1 MKKFAFLISFLTC
14 LLLSSCNSL
23 NDEVVIVP
31 NPDEPTNPDTPV
43 EEDLYEEMYNPTSN
57 LQITLNFTN
66 EAIYKLA
73 KYSLDE
79 VKKEMYHPCDVTIS
93 LNDEVY
99 AFLRQIANLTDQQ
112 FSIANPILDV
122 SVGRYRISALHSSLA
137 RKNRDKVF
145 NFSIRLGY
153 DKLRIK
159 DDGSFINKRALSLL
173 DEAINK
179 KCSIV
184 IAGKT
189 GTGKTEFQKFLIS
202 RMNENTRII
211 LIDNINEFETNYF
224 KDNLDSQTW
233 LVNNQK
239 NNFDDLI
246 KNALRNNPDWLVVGE
261 ARGEETWLVNNQ
273 KNNFDDL
280 IKNALRNNPD
290 WLVVGEA
297 RGEEMKAC
305 LNSTMSGSP
314 TITTMHA
321 RDSESIYHRIARM
334 CMINSKN
341 LVFEETLED
350 VKEHFKFLVYVKK
363 IFDEKTKS
371 YVRYVDSISTNDKGK
386 FLEVYKYPS
395 TFRKLP
401 AEMRT
406 LFEMSL
412 IEFNKFNR
420 RFAGVKE

>member
-1 MKKFAFLISFLTC
+1 MNLKLIEFIENSFLKELLERESITDISFNGEKLFYQDN
-14 LLLSSCNSL
+14 LSGRLQSDL
-23 NDEVVIVP
+23 VV
-31 NPDEPTNPDTPV
+31 TN
-43 EEDLYEEMYNPTSN
+43 Y
-57 LQITLNFTN
+57 
-66 EAIYKLA
+66 
-73 KYSLDE
+73 
-79 VKKEMYHPCDVTIS
+79 
-93 LNDEVY
+93 EVY

-184 IAGKT
+184 VAGKT

-224 KDNLDSQTW
+224 KDNLDSQ
-233 LVNNQK
+233 
-239 NNFDDLI
+239 
-246 KNALRNNPDWLVVGE
+246 
-261 ARGEETWLVNNQ
+261 TWLVNNQ

>member
-1 MKKFAFLISFLTC
+1 MQSDL
-14 LLLSSCNSL
+14 
-23 NDEVVIVP
+23 VV
-31 NPDEPTNPDTPV
+31 T
-43 EEDLYEEMYNPTSN
+43 
-57 LQITLNFTN
+57 
-66 EAIYKLA
+66 
-73 KYSLDE
+73 
-79 VKKEMYHPCDVTIS
+79 
-93 LNDEVY
+93 NDEVY

-261 ARGEETWLVNNQ
+261 ARGEE
-273 KNNFDDL
+273 
-280 IKNALRNNPD
+280 
-290 WLVVGEA
+290 
-297 RGEEMKAC
+297 MKAC
-305 LNSTMSGSP
+305 LNSTMSG
-314 TITTMHA
+314 I
-321 RDSESIYHRIARM
+321 
-334 CMINSKN
+334 
-341 LVFEETLED
+341 
-350 VKEHFKFLVYVKK
+350 
-363 IFDEKTKS
+363 
-371 YVRYVDSISTNDKGK
+371 
-386 FLEVYKYPS
+386 
-395 TFRKLP
+395 
-401 AEMRT
+401 
-406 LFEMSL
+406 
-412 IEFNKFNR
+412 
-420 RFAGVKE
+420 

>member
-1 MKKFAFLISFLTC
+1 MNLKLIEFIENSFLKELLERESITDISFNGEKLFYQDN
-14 LLLSSCNSL
+14 LSGRLQSDL
-23 NDEVVIVP
+23 VV
-31 NPDEPTNPDTPV
+31 T
-43 EEDLYEEMYNPTSN
+43 
-57 LQITLNFTN
+57 
-66 EAIYKLA
+66 
-73 KYSLDE
+73 
-79 VKKEMYHPCDVTIS
+79 
-93 LNDEVY
+93 NDEVY

-112 FSIANPILDV
+112 FSIANPIIDV

-159 DDGSFINKRALSLL
+159 DDGGFINKRALSLL

-224 KDNLDSQTW
+224 KDNLDSQ
-233 LVNNQK
+233 
-239 NNFDDLI
+239 
-246 KNALRNNPDWLVVGE
+246 
-261 ARGEETWLVNNQ
+261 TWLVNNQ

>member
-1 MKKFAFLISFLTC
+1 MNLKLIEFIENSFLKELLERESITDISFNGEKLFYQDN
-14 LLLSSCNSL
+14 LSGRLQSDL
-23 NDEVVIVP
+23 VV
-31 NPDEPTNPDTPV
+31 T
-43 EEDLYEEMYNPTSN
+43 
-57 LQITLNFTN
+57 
-66 EAIYKLA
+66 
-73 KYSLDE
+73 
-79 VKKEMYHPCDVTIS
+79 
-93 LNDEVY
+93 NDEVY

-261 ARGEETWLVNNQ
+261 ARGEE
-273 KNNFDDL
+273 
-280 IKNALRNNPD
+280 
-290 WLVVGEA
+290 
-297 RGEEMKAC
+297 MKAC

-314 TITTMHA
+314 TITTIHA

>member
-1 MKKFAFLISFLTC
+1 MNLKLIEFIENSFLKELLERESITDISFNGEKLFYQDN
-14 LLLSSCNSL
+14 LSGRLQSDL
-23 NDEVVIVP
+23 VV
-31 NPDEPTNPDTPV
+31 T
-43 EEDLYEEMYNPTSN
+43 
-57 LQITLNFTN
+57 
-66 EAIYKLA
+66 
-73 KYSLDE
+73 
-79 VKKEMYHPCDVTIS
+79 
-93 LNDEVY
+93 NDEVY

-112 FSIANPILDV
+112 FSIANPILDI

-224 KDNLDSQTW
+224 KDNLDSQT
-233 LVNNQK
+233 
-239 NNFDDLI
+239 
-246 KNALRNNPDWLVVGE
+246 R
-261 ARGEETWLVNNQ
+261 LVNNQ

-371 YVRYVDSISTNDKGK
+371 YIRYVDSISTNDKGK

-401 AEMRT
+401 TEMRT

-420 RFAGVKE
+420 RFAGVKEWK

>member
-1 MKKFAFLISFLTC
+1 MNLKLIEFIENSFLKELLERESITDISFNGEKLFYQDN
-14 LLLSSCNSL
+14 LSGRLQSDL
-23 NDEVVIVP
+23 VV
-31 NPDEPTNPDTPV
+31 T
-43 EEDLYEEMYNPTSN
+43 
-57 LQITLNFTN
+57 
-66 EAIYKLA
+66 
-73 KYSLDE
+73 
-79 VKKEMYHPCDVTIS
+79 
-93 LNDEVY
+93 NDEVY

-122 SVGRYRISALHSSLA
+122 SVGRYRISALHSFLA

-224 KDNLDSQTW
+224 KDNLDSQ
-233 LVNNQK
+233 
-239 NNFDDLI
+239 
-246 KNALRNNPDWLVVGE
+246 
-261 ARGEETWLVNNQ
+261 TWLVNNQ

-401 AEMRT
+401 TEMRT

>member
-1 MKKFAFLISFLTC
+1 MNLKLIEFIENSFLKELLERESITDISFNGEKLFYQDN
-14 LLLSSCNSL
+14 LSGRLQSDL
-23 NDEVVIVP
+23 VV
-31 NPDEPTNPDTPV
+31 T
-43 EEDLYEEMYNPTSN
+43 
-57 LQITLNFTN
+57 
-66 EAIYKLA
+66 
-73 KYSLDE
+73 
-79 VKKEMYHPCDVTIS
+79 
-93 LNDEVY
+93 NDEVY

-145 NFSIRLGY
+145 NFSIRLGN

-224 KDNLDSQTW
+224 KDNLDSQ
-233 LVNNQK
+233 
-239 NNFDDLI
+239 
-246 KNALRNNPDWLVVGE
+246 
-261 ARGEETWLVNNQ
+261 TWLVNNQ

>member
-1 MKKFAFLISFLTC
+1 MNLKLIEFIENSFLKELLERESITDISFNGEKLFYQDN
-14 LLLSSCNSL
+14 LSGRLQSDL
-23 NDEVVIVP
+23 VV
-31 NPDEPTNPDTPV
+31 T
-43 EEDLYEEMYNPTSN
+43 
-57 LQITLNFTN
+57 
-66 EAIYKLA
+66 
-73 KYSLDE
+73 
-79 VKKEMYHPCDVTIS
+79 
-93 LNDEVY
+93 NDEVY

-261 ARGEETWLVNNQ
+261 ARGEE
-273 KNNFDDL
+273 
-280 IKNALRNNPD
+280 
-290 WLVVGEA
+290 
-297 RGEEMKAC
+297 MKAC

-371 YVRYVDSISTNDKGK
+371 YIRYVDSISTNDKGK

>member
-1 MKKFAFLISFLTC
+1 MNLKLIEFIENSFLKELLERESITDISFNGEKLFYQDN
-14 LLLSSCNSL
+14 LSGRLQSDL
-23 NDEVVIVP
+23 VV
-31 NPDEPTNPDTPV
+31 T
-43 EEDLYEEMYNPTSN
+43 
-57 LQITLNFTN
+57 
-66 EAIYKLA
+66 
-73 KYSLDE
+73 
-79 VKKEMYHPCDVTIS
+79 
-93 LNDEVY
+93 NDEVY

-261 ARGEETWLVNNQ
+261 ARGEE
-273 KNNFDDL
+273 
-280 IKNALRNNPD
+280 
-290 WLVVGEA
+290 
-297 RGEEMKAC
+297 MKAC

-420 RFAGVKE
+420 RFAGVKEWK

>member
-1 MKKFAFLISFLTC
+1 MNLKLIEFIENSFLKEILERESITDISFNGEKLFYQDN
-14 LLLSSCNSL
+14 LSGRLQSDL
-23 NDEVVIVP
+23 VV
-31 NPDEPTNPDTPV
+31 T
-43 EEDLYEEMYNPTSN
+43 
-57 LQITLNFTN
+57 
-66 EAIYKLA
+66 
-73 KYSLDE
+73 
-79 VKKEMYHPCDVTIS
+79 
-93 LNDEVY
+93 NDEVY

-261 ARGEETWLVNNQ
+261 ARGEE
-273 KNNFDDL
+273 
-280 IKNALRNNPD
+280 
-290 WLVVGEA
+290 
-297 RGEEMKAC
+297 MKAC

>member
-1 MKKFAFLISFLTC
+1 MNLKLIEFIENSFLKELLERESITDISFNGEKLFYQDN
-14 LLLSSCNSL
+14 LSGRLQSDL
-23 NDEVVIVP
+23 VVTND
-31 NPDEPTNPDTPV
+31 D
-43 EEDLYEEMYNPTSN
+43 
-57 LQITLNFTN
+57 
-66 EAIYKLA
+66 
-73 KYSLDE
+73 
-79 VKKEMYHPCDVTIS
+79 
-93 LNDEVY
+93 VY

-145 NFSIRLGY
+145 NFSIRIGY

-261 ARGEETWLVNNQ
+261 ARGEE
-273 KNNFDDL
+273 
-280 IKNALRNNPD
+280 
-290 WLVVGEA
+290 
-297 RGEEMKAC
+297 MKAC

-350 VKEHFKFLVYVKK
+350 AKEHFKFLVYVKK

-401 AEMRT
+401 TEMRT

>member
-1 MKKFAFLISFLTC
+1 MNLKLIEFIENSFLKELLERESITDISFNGEKLFYQDN
-14 LLLSSCNSL
+14 LSGRLQSDL
-23 NDEVVIVP
+23 VV
-31 NPDEPTNPDTPV
+31 T
-43 EEDLYEEMYNPTSN
+43 
-57 LQITLNFTN
+57 
-66 EAIYKLA
+66 
-73 KYSLDE
+73 
-79 VKKEMYHPCDVTIS
+79 
-93 LNDEVY
+93 NDEVY

-112 FSIANPILDV
+112 FSIANPIIDV

-159 DDGSFINKRALSLL
+159 DDGGFINKRALSLL

-246 KNALRNNPDWLVVGE
+246 KNALRNNPDWL
-261 ARGEETWLVNNQ
+261 
-273 KNNFDDL
+273 
-280 IKNALRNNPD
+280 I
-290 WLVVGEA
+290 VGEA

-420 RFAGVKE
+420 RFAGVKEWK

>member
-1 MKKFAFLISFLTC
+1 MNLKLIEFIENSFLKELLERESITDISFNGEKLFYQDN
-14 LLLSSCNSL
+14 LSGRLQSDL
-23 NDEVVIVP
+23 VV
-31 NPDEPTNPDTPV
+31 T
-43 EEDLYEEMYNPTSN
+43 
-57 LQITLNFTN
+57 
-66 EAIYKLA
+66 
-73 KYSLDE
+73 
-79 VKKEMYHPCDVTIS
+79 
-93 LNDEVY
+93 NDEVY

-261 ARGEETWLVNNQ
+261 ARGEE
-273 KNNFDDL
+273 
-280 IKNALRNNPD
+280 
-290 WLVVGEA
+290 
-297 RGEEMKAC
+297 MKAC

-401 AEMRT
+401 TEMRT
-406 LFEMSL
+406 LFEMPL

>member
-1 MKKFAFLISFLTC
+1 MNLKLIEFIENSFLKELLERESITDISFNGEKLFYQDN
-14 LLLSSCNSL
+14 LSGRLQS
-23 NDEVVIVP
+23 
-31 NPDEPTNPDTPV
+31 
-43 EEDLYEEMYNPTSN
+43 DLVAT
-57 LQITLNFTN
+57 
-66 EAIYKLA
+66 
-73 KYSLDE
+73 
-79 VKKEMYHPCDVTIS
+79 
-93 LNDEVY
+93 NDEVY

-261 ARGEETWLVNNQ
+261 ARGEE
-273 KNNFDDL
+273 
-280 IKNALRNNPD
+280 
-290 WLVVGEA
+290 
-297 RGEEMKAC
+297 MKAC

-401 AEMRT
+401 TEMRT

-420 RFAGVKE
+420 KFAGVKE

>member
-1 MKKFAFLISFLTC
+1 MNLKLIEFIENSFLKELLERESITDISFNGEKLFYQDN
-14 LLLSSCNSL
+14 LSGRLQSDL
-23 NDEVVIVP
+23 VV
-31 NPDEPTNPDTPV
+31 T
-43 EEDLYEEMYNPTSN
+43 
-57 LQITLNFTN
+57 
-66 EAIYKLA
+66 
-73 KYSLDE
+73 
-79 VKKEMYHPCDVTIS
+79 
-93 LNDEVY
+93 NDEVY

-239 NNFDDLI
+239 Y
-246 KNALRNNPDWLVVGE
+246 
-261 ARGEETWLVNNQ
+261 
-273 KNNFDDL
+273 NFDDL

-406 LFEMSL
+406 LFEMPL

>member
-1 MKKFAFLISFLTC
+1 MNLKLIEFIENSFLKELLERESITDISFNGEKLFYQDN
-14 LLLSSCNSL
+14 LSGRLQSDL
-23 NDEVVIVP
+23 VV
-31 NPDEPTNPDTPV
+31 T
-43 EEDLYEEMYNPTSN
+43 
-57 LQITLNFTN
+57 
-66 EAIYKLA
+66 
-73 KYSLDE
+73 
-79 VKKEMYHPCDVTIS
+79 
-93 LNDEVY
+93 NDEVY

-112 FSIANPILDV
+112 FSIANPIIDV

-159 DDGSFINKRALSLL
+159 DDGGFINKRALSLL

-246 KNALRNNPDWLVVGE
+246 KNALRNNPDWL
-261 ARGEETWLVNNQ
+261 
-273 KNNFDDL
+273 
-280 IKNALRNNPD
+280 I
-290 WLVVGEA
+290 VGEA

>member
-1 MKKFAFLISFLTC
+1 MNLKLIEFIENSFLKEFFERESITDISFNGEKLFYQDN
-14 LLLSSCNSL
+14 LSGRLQSDL
-23 NDEVVIVP
+23 VV
-31 NPDEPTNPDTPV
+31 T
-43 EEDLYEEMYNPTSN
+43 
-57 LQITLNFTN
+57 
-66 EAIYKLA
+66 
-73 KYSLDE
+73 
-79 VKKEMYHPCDVTIS
+79 
-93 LNDEVY
+93 NDEVY

-261 ARGEETWLVNNQ
+261 ARGEE
-273 KNNFDDL
+273 
-280 IKNALRNNPD
+280 
-290 WLVVGEA
+290 
-297 RGEEMKAC
+297 MKAC

-401 AEMRT
+401 TEMRT

>member
-1 MKKFAFLISFLTC
+1 MNLKLIEFIENSFLKELLERESITDISFNGEKLFYQDN
-14 LLLSSCNSL
+14 LSGRLQSDL
-23 NDEVVIVP
+23 VV
-31 NPDEPTNPDTPV
+31 T
-43 EEDLYEEMYNPTSN
+43 
-57 LQITLNFTN
+57 
-66 EAIYKLA
+66 
-73 KYSLDE
+73 
-79 VKKEMYHPCDVTIS
+79 
-93 LNDEVY
+93 NDEVY

-202 RMNENTRII
+202 RMNENTRLI

-224 KDNLDSQTW
+224 KDNLDSQ
-233 LVNNQK
+233 
-239 NNFDDLI
+239 
-246 KNALRNNPDWLVVGE
+246 
-261 ARGEETWLVNNQ
+261 TWLVNNQ

-401 AEMRT
+401 TEMRT

>member
-1 MKKFAFLISFLTC
+1 MNLKLIEFIENSFLKELLERESITDISFNGEKLFYQDN
-14 LLLSSCNSL
+14 LSGRLQSDL
-23 NDEVVIVP
+23 VV
-31 NPDEPTNPDTPV
+31 T
-43 EEDLYEEMYNPTSN
+43 
-57 LQITLNFTN
+57 
-66 EAIYKLA
+66 
-73 KYSLDE
+73 
-79 VKKEMYHPCDVTIS
+79 
-93 LNDEVY
+93 NDEVY

-153 DKLRIK
+153 DKLRIN

-261 ARGEETWLVNNQ
+261 ARGEE
-273 KNNFDDL
+273 
-280 IKNALRNNPD
+280 
-290 WLVVGEA
+290 
-297 RGEEMKAC
+297 MKAC

-321 RDSESIYHRIARM
+321 RDNESIYHRIARM

-401 AEMRT
+401 TEMRT

>member
-1 MKKFAFLISFLTC
+1 MNLKLIEFIENSFLKELLERESITDISFNGEKLFYQDN
-14 LLLSSCNSL
+14 LSGRLQSDL
-23 NDEVVIVP
+23 VV
-31 NPDEPTNPDTPV
+31 T
-43 EEDLYEEMYNPTSN
+43 
-57 LQITLNFTN
+57 
-66 EAIYKLA
+66 
-73 KYSLDE
+73 
-79 VKKEMYHPCDVTIS
+79 
-93 LNDEVY
+93 NDEVY

-189 GTGKTEFQKFLIS
+189 STGKTEFQKFLIS

-224 KDNLDSQTW
+224 KDNLDSQ
-233 LVNNQK
+233 
-239 NNFDDLI
+239 
-246 KNALRNNPDWLVVGE
+246 
-261 ARGEETWLVNNQ
+261 TWLVNNQ

-363 IFDEKTKS
+363 VFDEKTKS

-401 AEMRT
+401 TDMRT

-420 RFAGVKE
+420 RFAGVKEWK

>member
-1 MKKFAFLISFLTC
+1 MNLKLIEFIENSFLKELFERESITDISFNGERLFYQDN
-14 LLLSSCNSL
+14 LSGRLQSDL
-23 NDEVVIVP
+23 VV
-31 NPDEPTNPDTPV
+31 T
-43 EEDLYEEMYNPTSN
+43 
-57 LQITLNFTN
+57 
-66 EAIYKLA
+66 
-73 KYSLDE
+73 
-79 VKKEMYHPCDVTIS
+79 
-93 LNDEVY
+93 NDEVY

-112 FSIANPILDV
+112 FSIANPI
-122 SVGRYRISALHSSLA
+122 SALHSSLA

-145 NFSIRLGY
+145 NFSIRIGY

-233 LVNNQK
+233 
-239 NNFDDLI
+239 
-246 KNALRNNPDWLVVGE
+246 
-261 ARGEETWLVNNQ
+261 NQ

-321 RDSESIYHRIARM
+321 RDNESIYHRIARM

-371 YVRYVDSISTNDKGK
+371 YIRYVDSISTNDKGK

-401 AEMRT
+401 TEMRT

>member
-1 MKKFAFLISFLTC
+1 MNLKLIEFIENSFLKELLERESITDISFNGEKLFYQDN
-14 LLLSSCNSL
+14 LSGRLQSDL
-23 NDEVVIVP
+23 VV
-31 NPDEPTNPDTPV
+31 T
-43 EEDLYEEMYNPTSN
+43 
-57 LQITLNFTN
+57 
-66 EAIYKLA
+66 
-73 KYSLDE
+73 
-79 VKKEMYHPCDVTIS
+79 
-93 LNDEVY
+93 NDEVY

-261 ARGEETWLVNNQ
+261 ARGEE
-273 KNNFDDL
+273 
-280 IKNALRNNPD
+280 
-290 WLVVGEA
+290 
-297 RGEEMKAC
+297 MKAC

-401 AEMRT
+401 TEMRT
-406 LFEMSL
+406 IFEMSL

>member
-1 MKKFAFLISFLTC
+1 MNLKLIEFIENSFLKELLERESITDISFNGEKLFYQDN
-14 LLLSSCNSL
+14 LSGRLQSDL
-23 NDEVVIVP
+23 VV
-31 NPDEPTNPDTPV
+31 T
-43 EEDLYEEMYNPTSN
+43 
-57 LQITLNFTN
+57 
-66 EAIYKLA
+66 
-73 KYSLDE
+73 
-79 VKKEMYHPCDVTIS
+79 
-93 LNDEVY
+93 NDEVY

-122 SVGRYRISALHSSLA
+122 SVERYRISALHSSLA

-224 KDNLDSQTW
+224 KDNLDSQ
-233 LVNNQK
+233 
-239 NNFDDLI
+239 
-246 KNALRNNPDWLVVGE
+246 
-261 ARGEETWLVNNQ
+261 TWLVNNQ

-406 LFEMSL
+406 LFEMPL

>member
-1 MKKFAFLISFLTC
+1 MNLKLIEFIENSFLKELLERESITDISFNGEKLFYQDN
-14 LLLSSCNSL
+14 LSGRLQSDL
-23 NDEVVIVP
+23 VV
-31 NPDEPTNPDTPV
+31 T
-43 EEDLYEEMYNPTSN
+43 
-57 LQITLNFTN
+57 
-66 EAIYKLA
+66 
-73 KYSLDE
+73 
-79 VKKEMYHPCDVTIS
+79 
-93 LNDEVY
+93 NDEVY

-122 SVGRYRISALHSSLA
+122 SVGRFRISALHSSLA

-261 ARGEETWLVNNQ
+261 ARGEE
-273 KNNFDDL
+273 
-280 IKNALRNNPD
+280 
-290 WLVVGEA
+290 
-297 RGEEMKAC
+297 MKAC

-401 AEMRT
+401 TEMRT

>member
-1 MKKFAFLISFLTC
+1 MNLKLIEFIENSFLKELLERESITDISFNGEKLFYQDN
-14 LLLSSCNSL
+14 LSGRLQSDL
-23 NDEVVIVP
+23 VV
-31 NPDEPTNPDTPV
+31 T
-43 EEDLYEEMYNPTSN
+43 
-57 LQITLNFTN
+57 
-66 EAIYKLA
+66 
-73 KYSLDE
+73 
-79 VKKEMYHPCDVTIS
+79 
-93 LNDEVY
+93 NDEVY

-261 ARGEETWLVNNQ
+261 ARGEE
-273 KNNFDDL
+273 
-280 IKNALRNNPD
+280 
-290 WLVVGEA
+290 
-297 RGEEMKAC
+297 MKAC

-401 AEMRT
+401 TDMRT

-420 RFAGVKE
+420 RFAGVKEWK

>member
-1 MKKFAFLISFLTC
+1 MSLKLIEFIENSFLKELLERESITDISFNGEKLFYQDN
-14 LLLSSCNSL
+14 LSGRLQSDL
-23 NDEVVIVP
+23 VV
-31 NPDEPTNPDTPV
+31 T
-43 EEDLYEEMYNPTSN
+43 
-57 LQITLNFTN
+57 
-66 EAIYKLA
+66 
-73 KYSLDE
+73 
-79 VKKEMYHPCDVTIS
+79 
-93 LNDEVY
+93 NDEVY

-261 ARGEETWLVNNQ
+261 ARGEE
-273 KNNFDDL
+273 
-280 IKNALRNNPD
+280 
-290 WLVVGEA
+290 
-297 RGEEMKAC
+297 MKAC

-401 AEMRT
+401 TEMRT

>member
-1 MKKFAFLISFLTC
+1 MNLKLIEFIENSFLKELLERESITDISFNGEKLFYQDN
-14 LLLSSCNSL
+14 LSGRLQSDL
-23 NDEVVIVP
+23 VV
-31 NPDEPTNPDTPV
+31 T
-43 EEDLYEEMYNPTSN
+43 
-57 LQITLNFTN
+57 
-66 EAIYKLA
+66 
-73 KYSLDE
+73 
-79 VKKEMYHPCDVTIS
+79 
-93 LNDEVY
+93 NDEVY

-261 ARGEETWLVNNQ
+261 ARGEE
-273 KNNFDDL
+273 
-280 IKNALRNNPD
+280 
-290 WLVVGEA
+290 
-297 RGEEMKAC
+297 MKAC

-334 CMINSKN
+334 CMINSKH

-420 RFAGVKE
+420 RFAGVKEWK

>member
-1 MKKFAFLISFLTC
+1 MNLKLIEFIENSFLKELLERESITDISFNGEKLFYQDN
-14 LLLSSCNSL
+14 LSGRLQSDL
-23 NDEVVIVP
+23 VV
-31 NPDEPTNPDTPV
+31 T
-43 EEDLYEEMYNPTSN
+43 
-57 LQITLNFTN
+57 
-66 EAIYKLA
+66 
-73 KYSLDE
+73 
-79 VKKEMYHPCDVTIS
+79 
-93 LNDEVY
+93 NDEVY

-261 ARGEETWLVNNQ
+261 ARGEE
-273 KNNFDDL
+273 
-280 IKNALRNNPD
+280 
-290 WLVVGEA
+290 
-297 RGEEMKAC
+297 MKAC

-371 YVRYVDSISTNDKGK
+371 YIRYVDSISTNDKGK

-401 AEMRT
+401 TEMRT

>member
-1 MKKFAFLISFLTC
+1 MNLKLIEFIENSFLKELLERESITDISFNGEKLFYQDN
-14 LLLSSCNSL
+14 LSGRLQSDL
-23 NDEVVIVP
+23 VV
-31 NPDEPTNPDTPV
+31 T
-43 EEDLYEEMYNPTSN
+43 
-57 LQITLNFTN
+57 
-66 EAIYKLA
+66 
-73 KYSLDE
+73 
-79 VKKEMYHPCDVTIS
+79 
-93 LNDEVY
+93 NDEVY

-261 ARGEETWLVNNQ
+261 ARGEE
-273 KNNFDDL
+273 
-280 IKNALRNNPD
+280 
-290 WLVVGEA
+290 
-297 RGEEMKAC
+297 MKAC

-395 TFRKLP
+395 TFKKLP
-401 AEMRT
+401 TEMRT

>member
-1 MKKFAFLISFLTC
+1 MNLKLIEFIENSFLKELLERESITDISFNGEKLFYQDN
-14 LLLSSCNSL
+14 LSGRLQSDL
-23 NDEVVIVP
+23 VV
-31 NPDEPTNPDTPV
+31 T
-43 EEDLYEEMYNPTSN
+43 
-57 LQITLNFTN
+57 
-66 EAIYKLA
+66 
-73 KYSLDE
+73 
-79 VKKEMYHPCDVTIS
+79 
-93 LNDEVY
+93 NDEVY

-233 LVNNQK
+233 LVNS
-239 NNFDDLI
+239 
-246 KNALRNNPDWLVVGE
+246 
-261 ARGEETWLVNNQ
+261 Q

-412 IEFNKFNR
+412 IEFSKFNR

>member
-1 MKKFAFLISFLTC
+1 MNLKLIEFIENSFLKELLERESITDISFNGEKLFYQDN
-14 LLLSSCNSL
+14 LSGRLQSDL
-23 NDEVVIVP
+23 VV
-31 NPDEPTNPDTPV
+31 T
-43 EEDLYEEMYNPTSN
+43 
-57 LQITLNFTN
+57 
-66 EAIYKLA
+66 
-73 KYSLDE
+73 
-79 VKKEMYHPCDVTIS
+79 
-93 LNDEVY
+93 NDEVY

-261 ARGEETWLVNNQ
+261 ARGEE
-273 KNNFDDL
+273 
-280 IKNALRNNPD
+280 
-290 WLVVGEA
+290 
-297 RGEEMKAC
+297 MKAC

-401 AEMRT
+401 TDMRT

>member
-1 MKKFAFLISFLTC
+1 MNLKLIEFIENSFLKELLERESITDISFNGEKLFYQDN
-14 LLLSSCNSL
+14 LSGRLQSDL
-23 NDEVVIVP
+23 VV
-31 NPDEPTNPDTPV
+31 T
-43 EEDLYEEMYNPTSN
+43 
-57 LQITLNFTN
+57 
-66 EAIYKLA
+66 
-73 KYSLDE
+73 
-79 VKKEMYHPCDVTIS
+79 
-93 LNDEVY
+93 NDEVY

-261 ARGEETWLVNNQ
+261 ARGEE
-273 KNNFDDL
+273 
-280 IKNALRNNPD
+280 
-290 WLVVGEA
+290 
-297 RGEEMKAC
+297 MKAC

-401 AEMRT
+401 SEMRT

>member
-1 MKKFAFLISFLTC
+1 MNLKLIEFIENSFLKELLERESITDISFNGEKLFYQDN
-14 LLLSSCNSL
+14 LSGRLQSDL
-23 NDEVVIVP
+23 VV
-31 NPDEPTNPDTPV
+31 T
-43 EEDLYEEMYNPTSN
+43 
-57 LQITLNFTN
+57 
-66 EAIYKLA
+66 
-73 KYSLDE
+73 
-79 VKKEMYHPCDVTIS
+79 
-93 LNDEVY
+93 NDEVY

-153 DKLRIK
+153 DKLRIN

-224 KDNLDSQTW
+224 KDNLDSQ
-233 LVNNQK
+233 
-239 NNFDDLI
+239 
-246 KNALRNNPDWLVVGE
+246 
-261 ARGEETWLVNNQ
+261 TWLVNNQ

-401 AEMRT
+401 TEMRT

>member
-1 MKKFAFLISFLTC
+1 MNLKLIEFIENSFLKELLERESITDISFNGEKLFYQDN
-14 LLLSSCNSL
+14 LSGRLQSDL
-23 NDEVVIVP
+23 VV
-31 NPDEPTNPDTPV
+31 T
-43 EEDLYEEMYNPTSN
+43 
-57 LQITLNFTN
+57 
-66 EAIYKLA
+66 
-73 KYSLDE
+73 
-79 VKKEMYHPCDVTIS
+79 
-93 LNDEVY
+93 NDEVY

-224 KDNLDSQTW
+224 KDNLDCQ
-233 LVNNQK
+233 
-239 NNFDDLI
+239 
-246 KNALRNNPDWLVVGE
+246 
-261 ARGEETWLVNNQ
+261 TWLVNNQ

-401 AEMRT
+401 TEMRT

>member
-1 MKKFAFLISFLTC
+1 MNLKLIEFIENSFLKELLERESITDISFNGEKLFYQDN
-14 LLLSSCNSL
+14 LSGRLQSDL
-23 NDEVVIVP
+23 VV
-31 NPDEPTNPDTPV
+31 T
-43 EEDLYEEMYNPTSN
+43 
-57 LQITLNFTN
+57 
-66 EAIYKLA
+66 
-73 KYSLDE
+73 
-79 VKKEMYHPCDVTIS
+79 
-93 LNDEVY
+93 NDEVY

-159 DDGSFINKRALSLL
+159 DDGSFVNKRALSLL

-224 KDNLDSQTW
+224 KDNLDSQ
-233 LVNNQK
+233 
-239 NNFDDLI
+239 
-246 KNALRNNPDWLVVGE
+246 
-261 ARGEETWLVNNQ
+261 TWLVNNQ

-401 AEMRT
+401 TEMRT

>member
-1 MKKFAFLISFLTC
+1 MNLKLIEFIENSFLKELLERESITDISFNGEKLFYQDN
-14 LLLSSCNSL
+14 LSGRLQSDL
-23 NDEVVIVP
+23 VV
-31 NPDEPTNPDTPV
+31 T
-43 EEDLYEEMYNPTSN
+43 
-57 LQITLNFTN
+57 
-66 EAIYKLA
+66 
-73 KYSLDE
+73 
-79 VKKEMYHPCDVTIS
+79 
-93 LNDEVY
+93 NDEVY

-261 ARGEETWLVNNQ
+261 ARGEE
-273 KNNFDDL
+273 
-280 IKNALRNNPD
+280 
-290 WLVVGEA
+290 
-297 RGEEMKAC
+297 MKAC

-363 IFDEKTKS
+363 LFDEKTKS

-401 AEMRT
+401 TEMRT

>member
-1 MKKFAFLISFLTC
+1 MNLKLIEFIENSFLKELLERESITDISFNGEKLFYQDN
-14 LLLSSCNSL
+14 LSGRLQSDL
-23 NDEVVIVP
+23 VV
-31 NPDEPTNPDTPV
+31 T
-43 EEDLYEEMYNPTSN
+43 
-57 LQITLNFTN
+57 
-66 EAIYKLA
+66 
-73 KYSLDE
+73 
-79 VKKEMYHPCDVTIS
+79 
-93 LNDEVY
+93 NDEVY

-261 ARGEETWLVNNQ
+261 ARGEE
-273 KNNFDDL
+273 
-280 IKNALRNNPD
+280 
-290 WLVVGEA
+290 
-297 RGEEMKAC
+297 MKAC

-395 TFRKLP
+395 TFKKLP